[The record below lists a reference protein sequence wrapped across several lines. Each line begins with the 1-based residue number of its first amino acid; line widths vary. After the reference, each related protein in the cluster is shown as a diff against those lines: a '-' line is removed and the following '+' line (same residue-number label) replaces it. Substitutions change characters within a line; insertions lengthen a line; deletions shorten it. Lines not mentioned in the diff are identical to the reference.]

1 MAQREVLVLF
11 FLALL
16 CKAIAIRSQPR
27 TIDASFCLSWRLA
40 VETNNE
46 LPWRTVPNKC
56 SQYVEDYLIHGQY
69 ERDLELIM
77 EQALDYVN
85 GISIVGDGKD
95 AWILD
100 VDDTCISNIYYYKSK
115 NYGYVFYH
123 NHYLIMCVWL
133 LMSLVPIL
141 LNYKKKRNLCWV
153 IWMEVSRM
161 KKSYLSLIRVV
172 LQSNL
177 LFDTKIVVFSQRCRG
192 EYVFVFM
199 VELVRW
205 CDIVYA
211 LDAMLFIL
219 YNMFERSNWVF

>member
-1 MAQREVLVLF
+1 MAQGEVLVLF

-16 CKAIAIRSQPR
+16 CKAIAIRSQAS
-27 TIDASFCLSWRLA
+27 TIDGSFCLSWRLA

-115 NYGYVFYH
+115 NYGYVSFFISGYIFNYQYH
-123 NHYLIMCVWL
+123 INTYIIELKFNFQNMIT
-133 LMSLVPIL
+133 
-141 LNYKKKRNLCWV
+141 
-153 IWMEVSRM
+153 
-161 KKSYLSLIRVV
+161 SLITNFFFKHV
-172 LQSNL
+172 
-177 LFDTKIVVFSQRCRG
+177 
-192 EYVFVFM
+192 
-199 VELVRW
+199 
-205 CDIVYA
+205 
-211 LDAMLFIL
+211 
-219 YNMFERSNWVF
+219 